1 MKAFKSYG
9 QKPFSMG
16 SLTKTQRQTI
26 DTSLFISCG
35 IEKYQWLFSVQEI
48 FFSILVDA
56 SCRMHDVYYL
66 RRGNLIDKCMGDW
79 HFYRLMLKDVFNYTT
94 DFVLKP
100 KAVINRV
107 FAIALAIPLL
117 LILVAFSTAYFLAV
131 FVFGLFVFE
140 YGEYRTWSEI
150 EKILSK
156 GR

>member
-1 MKAFKSYG
+1 MKAFKDYG
-9 QKPFSMG
+9 KRPFSLG
-16 SLTKTQRQTI
+16 KLKKPQLRLIQT
-26 DTSLFISCG
+26 SKALSCG

-117 LILVAFSTAYFLAV
+117 WILVAFSTAYFLAV

-140 YGEYRTWSEI
+140 YGTYRKWNEI
-150 EKILSK
+150 ERILNT